1 MTGSVQNKNAWAQ
14 RILPLCLCGFISLA
28 MIAPANAQSNDI
40 NNRLKRIENDVETL
54 NRAVYKGEKPPA
66 SAGGSTAEADALL
79 QNRINQIEKD
89 LRELTG
95 KVEEQTFKNDQLQQK
110 IDAMEAR
117 LNAAPPAAA
126 TTPPPLSPADGVTPP
141 DAAAPVGTTDTNV
154 IPPTMPDG
162 TPVVID
168 PNAAPAPAQNPA
180 ENVTG
185 AETGAVATDAAGLY
199 EQGFAQIK
207 AQDYPNAEKS
217 FAAFMKDYPTHAL
230 APNALYWLGETY
242 YVRKD
247 YDKAA
252 RTFAEAYQ
260 KYPKGPKGADNLLKL
275 GLSLAGK
282 GEKDNACI
290 ALGQLKKEY
299 PKGPD
304 PVLKRGEQEMATLGC
319 K

>member
-1 MTGSVQNKNAWAQ
+1 M
-14 RILPLCLCGFISLA
+14 
-28 MIAPANAQSNDI
+28 
-40 NNRLKRIENDVETL
+40 
-54 NRAVYKGEKPPA
+54 
-66 SAGGSTAEADALL
+66 TAEEAWTDEPIYDYLKQAYLL
-79 QNRINQIEKD
+79 AAR
-89 LRELTG
+89 
-95 KVEEQTFKNDQLQQK
+95 QLQEK
-110 IDAMEAR
+110 VDMMEAR
-117 LNAAPPAAA
+117 MNAMPPPAAA
-126 TTPPPLSPADGVTPP
+126 TAPAPLSPTDGQMPP
-141 DAAAPVGTTDTNV
+141 DAPVPVGTTDTNV

-162 TPVVID
+162 TPAVLQPD
-168 PNAAPAPAQNPA
+168 PATASSD
-180 ENVTG
+180 VTG
-185 AETGAVATDAAGLY
+185 AETGAGVATDAAGLY

-207 AQDYPNAEKS
+207 AQDYPAAEAS